1 MNNGFSTSYFA
12 LERGTRQ
19 GDPLSANPF
28 ILAIEV
34 LLIRVRDSELVIPV
48 IDKEIKLDAYAD
60 NGRFFLKDLQ
70 SLYTT
75 LDIME
80 EVGMFSSLKL
90 NLQKSEACWIGASRF
105 NTNTSTNCIWVN
117 LVNNKI
123 RILGTYISYNK
134 QLADQYNFVNV
145 TTDTKN
151 ILSIW
156 RLRGLSLAGRI
167 QVFKALALS
176 KAVFICT
183 MKLYSKKFLDDL
195 NEIQKDFIWRGRK
208 PKIKHTPVRS
218 SFSAY
223 SKRSSTNLTDS
234 LMLHLR
240 TYAI

>member
-1 MNNGFSTSYFA
+1 MSTY
-12 LERGTRQ
+12 L
-19 GDPLSANPF
+19 F

-34 LLIRVRDSELVIPV
+34 LLIRVRDSELVRGILV

-60 NGRFFLKDLQ
+60 DGRFFLKGLQ
-70 SLYTT
+70 SLYTI

-80 EVGMFSSLKL
+80 EFGTFSSLKL

-117 LVNNKI
+117 LVNDKI

-156 RLRGLSLAGRI
+156 RLRGLSLSGRI

-176 KAVFICT
+176 KAMFICT
-183 MKLYSKKFLDDL
+183 MKPYSKKFLDDL

-208 PKIKHTPVRS
+208 PKIKHT
-218 SFSAY
+218 
-223 SKRSSTNLTDS
+223 S
-234 LMLHLR
+234 LIGDYREGGIKDIDIKAKLESLR
-240 TYAI
+240 IQ